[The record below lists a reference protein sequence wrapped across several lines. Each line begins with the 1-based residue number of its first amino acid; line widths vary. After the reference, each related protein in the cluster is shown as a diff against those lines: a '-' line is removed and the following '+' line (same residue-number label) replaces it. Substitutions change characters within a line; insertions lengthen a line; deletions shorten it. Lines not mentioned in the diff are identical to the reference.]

1 MRKKTLTVAQIA
13 DIVGGQVVG
22 DADIQIDRFASLDQA
37 TQQDIS
43 FLSNLKFEQQ
53 LNTTQ
58 AGCVLLSDGY
68 AKSMATSNIKSLTFV
83 LCKDPYLAFARVA
96 QALDNTPLPASEIS
110 QTASIHPSVVLQEN
124 VKIASG
130 AVLDK
135 DCRIGKNV
143 SIGANVYLGEGV
155 VLGANT
161 IVYANVTIYHR
172 VTIGS
177 DCIFHSGVVIGCDGF
192 GYANDAG
199 SWVKIPQTGGV
210 IIHDRVEIGAN
221 SSVDRGALNDT
232 IIGAGVK
239 IDNLCHIAHNVE
251 VGENTA
257 MAAHSGIAGSTK
269 VGKSCTFS
277 GRTSIIGHLSIAEG
291 THLTA
296 GTLINKSNETA
307 GVFSSGTGAQ
317 ENKTWRKNVA
327 RFKQLND
334 MAKKIRQLEKKLED
348 L

>member
-1 MRKKTLTVAQIA
+1 LQQKTLTVAEIA

-22 DADIQIDRFASLDQA
+22 DGDTQIHRVASLDQA
-37 TQQDIS
+37 TEQDIS
-43 FLSNLKFEQQ
+43 FLSNLKFVQQ
-53 LNTTQ
+53 LNTTR

-68 AKSMATSNIKSLTFV
+68 TKPLVSNNTKSSTCI

-110 QTASIHPSVVLQEN
+110 STASIHPTVVLQDN

-135 DCRIGKNV
+135 DCRIGNNV
-143 SIGANVYLGEGV
+143 TIGANVYLGEGV
-155 VLGANT
+155 VLGDNT
-161 IVYANVTIYHR
+161 IVYANVSIYHR
-172 VTIGS
+172 VSVGS
-177 DCIFHSGVVIGCDGF
+177 RCILHSGSVIGCDGF
-192 GYANDAG
+192 GYASDAG
-199 SWVKIPQTGGV
+199 NWVKIPQTGGV
-210 IIHDRVEIGAN
+210 IIHDHVEIGAN
-221 SSVDRGALNDT
+221 ACIDRGALNDT
-232 IIGAGVK
+232 IIGKGVK

-257 MAAHSGIAGSTK
+257 MAAFTGIAGSAK
-269 VGKSCTFS
+269 IGKSCTFS
-277 GRTSIIGHLSIAEG
+277 GRSSIIGHLSIAAG

-296 GTLINKSNETA
+296 GTLVNKSNETA

-317 ENKTWRKNVA
+317 ENKIWRKNVA
-327 RFKQLND
+327 RFKQLD
-334 MAKKIRQLEKKLED
+334 EMAKKLRQLEKKVKD